1 MVSFF
6 MKTFGFVAF
15 LFWCS

>member
-1 MVSFF
+1 